1 MIYTLKWLT
10 DRFDN
15 GETLKYIYFWGHTSR
30 NNEAVG
36 KFVFSQWFPSSFI
49 VDGIT
54 YKTSEHW
61 MMAHKAS
68 LFGDVEIFEKI
79 LRAEKPA
86 EVKELGRKIR
96 NFDQAKWND
105 KKFEIVKIG
114 NFHKF
119 TQDKKLM
126 DYLLSTGDRI
136 IVEASPTDTI
146 WGIGLSQDSKRIDNP
161 HTWKG
166 ENLLGFALMEVRGL
180 LKDALPNP

>member
-1 MIYTLKWLT
+1 MTYTLKWLT

-36 KFVFSQWFPSSFI
+36 KFVFSQWFPSPFI

-86 EVKELGRKIR
+86 EAKELGRKIR
-96 NFDQAKWND
+96 NSMRQN
-105 KKFEIVKIG
+105 G
-114 NFHKF
+114 MTRNL
-119 TQDKKLM
+119 KL
-126 DYLLSTGDRI
+126 
-136 IVEASPTDTI
+136 
-146 WGIGLSQDSKRIDNP
+146 
-161 HTWKG
+161 
-166 ENLLGFALMEVRGL
+166 
-180 LKDALPNP
+180 